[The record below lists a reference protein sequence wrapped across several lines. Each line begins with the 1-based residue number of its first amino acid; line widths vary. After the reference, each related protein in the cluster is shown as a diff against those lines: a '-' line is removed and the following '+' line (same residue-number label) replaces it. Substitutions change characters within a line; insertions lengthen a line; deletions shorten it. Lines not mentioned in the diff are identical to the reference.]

1 METMRSGHVKE
12 REGLDDGTVKLKDEL
27 RQTRAERN
35 QLELSKHELE
45 AVSQSKHELE
55 AVSQSKHE
63 LRVEAVNER

>member
-45 AVSQSKHELE
+45 AVSQSWYSLVGDVKLDESVQCRKE
-55 AVSQSKHE
+55 S
-63 LRVEAVNER
+63 

>member
-45 AVSQSKHELE
+45 AVSGSLWWAK
-55 AVSQSKHE
+55 
-63 LRVEAVNER
+63 